1 MKIVLFG
8 PDGQLGWELRRSLAA
23 LGTLIVLPR
32 GGSDASSAAACGDLA
47 QPERLAATLRALRPD
62 VVVNAAA
69 FTAVDLAESQSA
81 LAHQIN
87 AEAVGVMA
95 QTMAELGGWLLHYS
109 TDYVFDG
116 SGHTSRDESA
126 ATAPLNVYGH
136 SKLAGEALI
145 RASGCQHLI
154 LRTSWVHSA
163 RGGNFARTMLRLAGE
178 RDSLNVIADQIGA
191 PTGADLLADV
201 SAHVLRAARLNPALA
216 GTYHAVAAGEV
227 SWFDYARHV
236 IGQAQR
242 HGMTLRCGPDQVQP
256 IASSAYPT
264 PAARPLNSRLNTQ
277 KLRSAFGLTLPDWR
291 DGVDRM
297 LAESQ
302 GWPAGLR

>member
-32 GGSDASSAAACGDLA
+32 GGSDAASAAACGDLA

-87 AEAVGVMA
+87 AEAVGMMA
-95 QTMAELGGWLLHYS
+95 RTMAELGGWLLHYS

-178 RDSLNVIADQIGA
+178 RDRLNVIADQIGA

-201 SAHVLRAARLNPALA
+201 SAYVLRAARLNPALA